1 MGRPVHLDGVG
12 LIGESALDTGWVSL
26 SLSGVGPG
34 KARAVED
41 GERRRYISNPT
52 VATHDHASAGNATAR
67 ERSANTRPG
76 VMEQR
81 ESAISDG

>member
-52 VATHDHASAGNATAR
+52 VATHDHAFAGDATDRECSAKP
-67 ERSANTRPG
+67 RPG
-76 VMEQR
+76 VIGQR
-81 ESAISDG
+81 ESAVADG